1 MKKLI
6 ISLLVLIANLSYASF
21 PINSLSMDTTNNKKS
36 ETLEQYQKRLIKQGF
51 YNSENDILNAFTKK
65 NKKSKKSKF
74 LPSWKLWQKA
84 LLIILC
90 IPIIIIIYFIIFP
103 PSISFSL
110 NDFKNAADRNA
121 ADRR

>member
-21 PINSLSMDTTNNKKS
+21 PINRSIDTTINKKS

-51 YNSENDILNAFTKK
+51 YNSEDDILNTFTKK
-65 NKKSKKSKF
+65 NKKSKKSWF

-90 IPIIIIIYFIIFP
+90 IPIIIVIYYIIFP
-103 PSISFSL
+103 PSISFKEEDL
-110 NDFKNAADRNA
+110 IIWTD
-121 ADRR
+121 

>member
-6 ISLLVLIANLSYASF
+6 IALLILIANLSHASF
-21 PINSLSMDTTNNKKS
+21 PINSTSIDTTINKKS

-51 YNSENDILNAFTKK
+51 YNSENDILNTFTKK
-65 NKKSKKSKF
+65 NKKSKKSWF

-90 IPIIIIIYFIIFP
+90 IPIIIVIYYIIFP
-103 PSISFSL
+103 PSISFPEVEIVISS
-110 NDFKNAADRNA
+110 D
-121 ADRR
+121 

>member
-21 PINSLSMDTTNNKKS
+21 PINSMSIDTTINKKS

-51 YNSENDILNAFTKK
+51 YNSEDDISNTFTKN
-65 NKKSKKSKF
+65 NKKSKKSWF

>member
-1 MKKLI
+1 
-6 ISLLVLIANLSYASF
+6 
-21 PINSLSMDTTNNKKS
+21 MDTTINKKS

-51 YNSENDILNAFTKK
+51 YNSESEILNSFTKK

-90 IPIIIIIYFIIFP
+90 VAIIIFIGIEMAFQ
-103 PSISFSL
+103 SMGSSTFS
-110 NDFKNAADRNA
+110 KPVKI
-121 ADRR
+121 

>member
-21 PINSLSMDTTNNKKS
+21 PINSLSMDTTINKKS

-51 YNSENDILNAFTKK
+51 YNSENDILNTSTKK
-65 NKKSKKSKF
+65 NKKSEKSRF
-74 LPSWKLWQKA
+74 LPNWKLWQKA

-90 IPIIIIIYFIIFP
+90 IPIIIIIHFIIFP

>member
-21 PINSLSMDTTNNKKS
+21 PINRTSMDTTINKKS

-51 YNSENDILNAFTKK
+51 YNSENDILNTSTKK
-65 NKKSKKSKF
+65 NKKSEKSRF
-74 LPSWKLWQKA
+74 LPNWKLWQKA

-90 IPIIIIIYFIIFP
+90 VALIIVIGIEMVFQ
-103 PSISFSL
+103 SLGSSTFS
-110 NDFKNAADRNA
+110 KPVKI
-121 ADRR
+121 

>member
-21 PINSLSMDTTNNKKS
+21 PINSLSMDITINKKS

-51 YNSENDILNAFTKK
+51 YNSENDILNTSAKK
-65 NKKSKKSKF
+65 NKKSEKSRF
-74 LPSWKLWQKA
+74 LPNWKLWQKA

-90 IPIIIIIYFIIFP
+90 VAVIIVIGIEIALQ
-103 PSISFSL
+103 SMTFS
-110 NDFKNAADRNA
+110 KPVKI
-121 ADRR
+121 

>member
-6 ISLLVLIANLSYASF
+6 ITLLVLIANLSYASF

-51 YNSENDILNAFTKK
+51 YNSEDEILNSFTKK
-65 NKKSKKSKF
+65 NKKSKKSRF
-74 LPSWKLWQKA
+74 LPSWKLWQKT

-90 IPIIIIIYFIIFP
+90 IPIIIIIYYIIFP
-103 PSISFSL
+103 PSISFKEEDL
-110 NDFKNAADRNA
+110 IIWTD
-121 ADRR
+121 

>member
-21 PINSLSMDTTNNKKS
+21 PINSMSIDTTINKKS

-51 YNSENDILNAFTKK
+51 YNYEDDISNTITKK
-65 NKKSKKSKF
+65 NKKSKKSWF

-90 IPIIIIIYFIIFP
+90 IPIIIIIHFIIFP

>member
-6 ISLLVLIANLSYASF
+6 IALLILIANLSYASF
-21 PINSLSMDTTNNKKS
+21 PINNLSMDTTINKKS

-51 YNSENDILNAFTKK
+51 YNSEEDILNSFTKK
-65 NKKSKKSKF
+65 NKKSKKSRF

-90 IPIIIIIYFIIFP
+90 IPIIIIIHFIIFP

>member
-21 PINSLSMDTTNNKKS
+21 PINSLSMDTTINKKS

-51 YNSENDILNAFTKK
+51 YNSEDDILNTSTKK
-65 NKKSKKSKF
+65 NKKSEKSRF
-74 LPSWKLWQKA
+74 LPNWKLWQKA

>member
-21 PINSLSMDTTNNKKS
+21 PINSMSIDTTINKKS

-51 YNSENDILNAFTKK
+51 YNYEDDISNTFTKK
-65 NKKSKKSKF
+65 NKKSKKSRF

-90 IPIIIIIYFIIFP
+90 IPIIIIIHFIIFP